1 MSWWVPARV
10 PRDVVARALLVSGL
24 ALTVVGAASASRVP
38 SAELRFAIAVSPDSI
53 LVGDPITARVEIETP
68 DGATLLLPQFAD
80 SVGPFTVLSAEPIER
95 RTKGGRA
102 VLIQSV
108 QLTLWEP
115 GRATLPALPLLWAR
129 GPEDTLVAYSTPVE
143 VRVGSVLAP
152 ELAKQSKGGAAPP
165 VDLSLLR
172 GLKGV
177 VSLGGIPWWVWLLI
191 AAALGAGGYALW
203 QWLRARRAVPIEAP
217 APPKVAPEVAFER
230 GLDALLAGGSLER
243 GMLKEFY
250 LDLSQLLR
258 RYLEERF
265 TWSAVE
271 ATRLEVLEWAARRG
285 FTAEDQKWLGTWL
298 QAGDLVKFARGE
310 RLLAEAK
317 DDAEAARGW
326 VRRISRSPLVAA
338 EAPVATTGGAA
349 PPSSAPPAPPRSA
362 EVPR

>member
-1 MSWWVPARV
+1 MSRVLRGRV
-10 PRDVVARALLVSGL
+10 PRGWVPRGVFLGLL
-24 ALTVVGAASASRVP
+24 ALTFVCTAQASRVP
-38 SAELRFAIAVSPDSI
+38 STELRFAIAVAPDSI
-53 LVGDPITARVEIETP
+53 LVGDPITARVEVEAP

-80 SVGPFTVLSAEPIER
+80 SVGPFTVLSAESIER
-95 RTKGGRA
+95 SAKAGR
-102 VLIQSV
+102 VLLRQSV

-129 GPEDTLVAYSTPVE
+129 GPEDTLVAYSAPVE

-152 ELAKQSKGGAAPP
+152 ELAKQAKGGQPP
-165 VDLSLLR
+165 SLDLSLMR

-177 VSLGGIPWWVWLLI
+177 VSLGGIPWWVWLLV
-191 AAALGAGGYALW
+191 AALIGALAYALW
-203 QWLRARRAVPIEAP
+203 QRLRARRAVPVEAP
-217 APPKVAPEVAFER
+217 PPPKVAPEVAFER

-258 RYLEERF
+258 RYLEDRF
-265 TWSAVE
+265 SWSAVE
-271 ATRLEVLEWAARRG
+271 ATRLEVLEWAAGRG
-285 FTAEDQKWLGTWL
+285 FAVEDQQWLGTWL

-326 VRRISRSPLVAA
+326 VRRISRGPLVGGSDPAA
-338 EAPVATTGGAA
+338 MPGPNVPPPVAV
-349 PPSSAPPAPPRSA
+349 PPPPRSVEA
-362 EVPR
+362 PR